1 MYFFLLLLDNVYAFA
16 HNLLSDLIKWEIC
29 ARLKTRMDTRM
40 RWTVRDEI
48 FQRINGRI
56 KIVLS
61 FVPCQTH
68 TLYGG
73 KNRKKAVRKER
84 IDDLFRKKSFIAR
97 YKTFESC
104 PRLG

>member
-1 MYFFLLLLDNVYAFA
+1 MVTSF
-16 HNLLSDLIKWEIC
+16 
-29 ARLKTRMDTRM
+29 
-40 RWTVRDEI
+40 RWIVRKGI

-68 TLYGG
+68 TLYG
-73 KNRKKAVRKER
+73 KKVEKKTLRKER
-84 IDDLFRKKSFIAR
+84 IDDLFRKKSLIAR

-104 PRLG
+104 PRPE

>member
-1 MYFFLLLLDNVYAFA
+1 MYFFLLLLLDKVYAFS

-29 ARLKTRMDTRM
+29 ARLKTCMDR
-40 RWTVRDEI
+40 I

-56 KIVLS
+56 KIVWS
-61 FVPCQTH
+61 FVSCQTH
-68 TLYGG
+68 TLYG
-73 KNRKKAVRKER
+73 KKVEKTVREER